1 MELESENYKLKGA
14 AAVASEDYEVLKLVN
29 SSLLSERNDAHWWCE
44 DPENDLKNANTD
56 SAACIAALEATV
68 KSVNAHSAE
77 VAAAGN

>member
-44 DPENDLKNANTD
+44 DLENANTD
-56 SAACIAALEATV
+56 SAARIAALEATV
-68 KSVNAHSAE
+68 KSVNAHSTE